1 MLFVSLP
8 NFEPVTLP
16 PICWRMSSVLS
27 WDTGKGCL
35 RGLLLRASASMEM
48 VSQVWVQNSAWPLIP
63 GWGTLGQ
70 SPPPPHPEQLIV
82 SFISV
87 LSIGP
92 VTVNSITLGPW
103 RVILDQQ
110 CVVELPALMEW
121 SLSVSSNIVGHWP
134 LECGYCNRN

>member
-1 MLFVSLP
+1 MLENVKRVKLGHG
-8 NFEPVTLP
+8 EGV
-16 PICWRMSSVLS
+16 
-27 WDTGKGCL
+27 
-35 RGLLLRASASMEM
+35 
-48 VSQVWVQNSAWPLIP
+48 SAWFTAESLSFHGDGLP
-63 GWGTLGQ
+63 GLG
-70 SPPPPHPEQLIV
+70 SELGLAPDPWVGYFGPIPPPHPEQLIV